1 MSTID
6 PDSIQRGRAWADYL
20 DGMGGEMLPFVEANS
35 LRLIAMGDSWFNYFP
50 PFDVLV
56 ALQRKYGYAVNSVAV
71 AGAHLTEMAPPP
83 PGSWDPGNLPATPPS
98 GRGEQLYRFIKLV
111 SRLTNEQKGVTKA
124 VLLSGGGN
132 DVAADARGLASVLN
146 RAAPGVPPLNDAA
159 VRKVVDEDLRRV
171 LIEVLSAVT
180 ELCKRHFGRV
190 VPILIHGY
198 AHPVPDGRGAGLGPW
213 LKPVLTEMGYAKLQE
228 GADIMA
234 QLIDRLNVMQTR
246 VLADNAV
253 AFAHVTHV
261 DIRPTLSSVIAG
273 DAYKASW
280 QNELHPCITDGFI
293 AVADRME
300 RALKVIP
307 NP

>member
-1 MSTID
+1 MSTND
-6 PDSIQRGRAWADYL
+6 TNSIERGRVWADYL
-20 DGMGGEMLPFVEANS
+20 DSAVLEIQPFSAPANG
-35 LRLIAMGDSWFNYFP
+35 LRLVAMGDSWFNYFP

-56 ALQRKYGYAVNSVAV
+56 ALQRKYGYAVSSVAV
-71 AGAHLTEMAPPP
+71 AGSYLTNMAPPLA
-83 PGSWDPGNLPATPPS
+83 WDPANPPPVPPS

-111 SRLTNEQKGVTKA
+111 AGLPDAQKKVTKA
-124 VLLSGGGN
+124 VLISGGGN
-132 DVAADARGLASVLN
+132 DVAADSNVLASLLN
-146 RAAPGVPPLNDAA
+146 PAGLNLPPLNDKA
-159 VRKVVDEDLRRV
+159 VTTVVDVDLRRV
-171 LIEVLSAVT
+171 LTEVLSATT
-180 ELCKRHFGRV
+180 ELCKKHFGRV

-198 AHPVPDGRGAGLGPW
+198 AHPVPDGRGAGLGAC
-213 LKPVLTEMGYAKLQE
+213 LRPVLSDKGYTNLQD

-261 DIRPTLSSVIAG
+261 DIRGTLSSVLAG
-273 DAYKASW
+273 NAYKASW
-280 QNELHPCITDGFI
+280 QNELHPTIPAGFI

-300 RALKVIP
+300 RALQVIP